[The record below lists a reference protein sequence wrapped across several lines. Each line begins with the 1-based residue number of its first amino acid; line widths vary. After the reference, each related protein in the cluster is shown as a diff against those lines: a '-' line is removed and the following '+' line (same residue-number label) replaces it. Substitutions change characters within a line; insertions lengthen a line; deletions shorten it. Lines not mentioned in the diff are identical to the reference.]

1 MLRDR
6 EGRKLWIQTE
16 RGEFDPLESYQQI
29 DERRKSQDGPDW
41 WVVAKEPDWAP
52 PKRRMS
58 LVAGGLGGHT
68 KPNSHGDQQPY
79 DELGRYAGPGEG
91 AWSEKPQEGKPRGE
105 SLLSAFL
112 ETPEGGGRDVLDERL
127 AYRDQDKDESEY
139 RGKARLENTLELPD
153 WPHEG
158 NVFPEGTDGEQTQS
172 RGKVFLPPPPP
183 PSKGPYLIWSQSK
196 GTLTDQDGNLLGNG
210 YSGKGKPGEKDA
222 GRNDPGREG
231 EENVGPI
238 PRGNWVIAEVY
249 TSEYKGL
256 QPPVIRLKPDDA
268 TRARVKGMDR
278 GPDSFLIHGN
288 NDKNDASEGCVILDK
303 PTREMLALKKRTIIH
318 VEK

>member
-29 DERRKSQDGPDW
+29 DERRKSKDGPDW

-158 NVFPEGTDGEQTQS
+158 NVFPEGTDGRQTQS

-210 YSGKGKPGEKDA
+210 YSGKGKPGE
-222 GRNDPGREG
+222 R
-231 EENVGPI
+231 
-238 PRGNWVIAEVY
+238 
-249 TSEYKGL
+249 
-256 QPPVIRLKPDDA
+256 
-268 TRARVKGMDR
+268 TRA
-278 GPDSFLIHGN
+278 
-288 NDKNDASEGCVILDK
+288 ET
-303 PTREMLALKKRTIIH
+303 TRAVRARRTSAPYRAGIG
-318 VEK
+318 

>member
-1 MLRDR
+1 M
-6 EGRKLWIQTE
+6 
-16 RGEFDPLESYQQI
+16 
-29 DERRKSQDGPDW
+29 
-41 WVVAKEPDWAP
+41 VAKEPDWAP

-158 NVFPEGTDGEQTQS
+158 NVFPEARTGS
-172 RGKVFLPPPPP
+172 RPK
-183 PSKGPYLIWSQSK
+183 
-196 GTLTDQDGNLLGNG
+196 
-210 YSGKGKPGEKDA
+210 A
-222 GRNDPGREG
+222 GARCWCRLR
-231 EENVGPI
+231 
-238 PRGNWVIAEVY
+238 PRPRKA
-249 TSEYKGL
+249 
-256 QPPVIRLKPDDA
+256 
-268 TRARVKGMDR
+268 
-278 GPDSFLIHGN
+278 
-288 NDKNDASEGCVILDK
+288 
-303 PTREMLALKKRTIIH
+303 PT
-318 VEK
+318 

>member
-29 DERRKSQDGPDW
+29 DERRKSQSGPDW

-91 AWSEKPQEGKPRGE
+91 AWSEKPKEEKPRDG

-112 ETPEGGGRDVLDERL
+112 ETPEGG
-127 AYRDQDKDESEY
+127 EY
-139 RGKARLENTLELPD
+139 RAKARLENTLELPD
-153 WPHEG
+153 WPNEG
-158 NVFPEGTDGEQTQS
+158 NVFPEGAGVLTGGNQTRQEPGTDGEQAQS

-183 PSKGPYLIWSQSK
+183 PSKGPYLIWSQSR

-210 YSGKGKPGEKDA
+210 YSGKGTPGEKDA
-222 GRNDPGREG
+222 GRNNPGREG
-231 EENVGPI
+231 EVGVGPI
-238 PRGNWVIAEVY
+238 PRGNWRIEVARPG
-249 TSEYKGL
+249 EYSSKLGG
-256 QPPVIRLKPDDA
+256 PVLRLVPDEA
-268 TRARVKGMDR
+268 TRARVKAMGRD
-278 GPDSFLIHGN
+278 PDSFLIHGN
-288 NDKNDASEGCVILDK
+288 APDNDASKGCIILDRT
-303 PTREMLALKKRTIIH
+303 TRVKLARNKGTTIH
-318 VEK
+318 VEE